1 MGGLQRNKTTGVTTP
16 YYATSFSELILHV
29 STRMSSST
37 PEALI
42 NKVRIGLENNSS
54 LLLIVVY
61 CNCHWNT
68 SRDELFYM
76 YSFIIQNSIKFN
88 YESVFF

>member
-1 MGGLQRNKTTGVTTP
+1 MFQSLNLTRTRVKMNDFFLQVELESHTGFMGGLQRNRTTGVTAP

-42 NKVRIGLENNSS
+42 NKVG
-54 LLLIVVY
+54 
-61 CNCHWNT
+61 H
-68 SRDELFYM
+68 DEV
-76 YSFIIQNSIKFN
+76 S
-88 YESVFF
+88 